1 MKKIILAAAIL
12 FTATWI
18 LLGLLEKML
27 DADMPEWM
35 MEQINREN

>member
-1 MKKIILAAAIL
+1 MKKIILAAAIS
-12 FTATWI
+12 FTAAWI

-27 DADMPEWM
+27 DADMPDWM